1 MTALLIVLVALSA
14 GFAGTGFYA
23 WRQTVLTYKMVC
35 EVLDDQRKAPEPPV
49 ALLAPPLEPISTS
62 VALLPV
68 RSISPSPAKFL
79 TKDERRV
86 MIKEKENDS
95 EFQKTIEEINERR
108 RKYLS
113 QFKPS
118 RRFNPGQVFKPGQPL
133 KDTEGLEPLFVPEE
147 K

>member
-49 ALLAPPLEPISTS
+49 ALLAPLLEPISTS

-68 RSISPSPAKFL
+68 RPVSPSPAKFL
-79 TKDERRV
+79 TKDERRA

-95 EFQKTIEEINERR
+95 EFQKNIEEINKRR

-118 RRFNPGQVFKPGQPL
+118 RCFNPGQAFKPQQQL
-133 KDTEGLEPLFVPEE
+133 KDAGDLEVLTP
-147 K
+147 KQKD